1 MELRKIQVKRIF
13 LIEEV
18 HHGEIGIL
26 LGLSNLF
33 KKSRPDT
40 AGVLSGL
47 REALSQ
53 DDIADKEEWFKFK
66 KKENILDSE
75 KSREGT
81 KQDVDR
87 VLKPG
92 VMKEMPNKIE
102 RHTVEIVFALLS
114 VVLIL
119 TTYLPVNLMMADA
132 SINLSQYDMKSVTDD
147 INKSLSKL
155 TGENSSDLLKDTIAS
170 INNTAS
176 QLAELKVKA
185 SSMKIP

>member
-1 MELRKIQVKRIF
+1 
-13 LIEEV
+13 
-18 HHGEIGIL
+18 
-26 LGLSNLF
+26 
-33 KKSRPDT
+33 
-40 AGVLSGL
+40 
-47 REALSQ
+47 
-53 DDIADKEEWFKFK
+53 
-66 KKENILDSE
+66 
-75 KSREGT
+75 
-81 KQDVDR
+81 
-87 VLKPG
+87 
-92 VMKEMPNKIE
+92 MKEMPNKIE

-176 QLAELKVKA
+176 QLANESKGIINENSLDTAEIIAGKIGIGIADVLSNISGEVKEGIE
-185 SSMKIP
+185 SK